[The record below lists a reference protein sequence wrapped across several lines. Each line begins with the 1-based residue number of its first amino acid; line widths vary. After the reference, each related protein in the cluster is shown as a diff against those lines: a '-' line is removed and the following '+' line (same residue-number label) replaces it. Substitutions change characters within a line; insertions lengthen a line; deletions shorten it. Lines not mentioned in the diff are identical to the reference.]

1 MIRQCRQARQR
12 MKVADSGGTT
22 LSGGRLLT
30 AALVLRRIFEREVL
44 AADEKHVGVLLPPT
58 AGGALVNAT
67 LALMRRVSVNL
78 NYTLSNEGVNECI
91 RRAGIE
97 HVLTSRKVL
106 EKFPFD
112 LEAEPVF
119 LEDVRTRATRADKL
133 AAFAW
138 ANLMPLSLLERR
150 LGLHKIK
157 PDDLLTIIFTS
168 GSTGE
173 PKGVMLTH
181 GNVGSN
187 VAAIEEAVHIHER
200 DVLMG
205 VLPFFHSFGYT
216 GTLWLA
222 LTTPA
227 SAVYHV
233 NPLDAR
239 EIGAMCE
246 KHRATILMAAPTFL
260 RSYLKRCTPEQM
272 SSIELVIVGAEKLPD
287 ELRESFAAKFGIEP
301 SEGYG
306 TTELSPVVSVN
317 LPAHRLGPDAP
328 PATKHG
334 TVGKPLPGIRV
345 KVVHPDTGEDVT
357 GGEGLLL
364 VTGPNV
370 MKGYYGEPAKT
381 AAVVRD
387 GWYVTGDFA
396 RVDADGFIEITG
408 RQSRF
413 SKIGGEMV
421 PHIRVE
427 AVLQACIENYGTP
440 VAADAD
446 GGLPDVPL
454 AVTAVPD
461 PKKGE
466 RLLVLHRRSPVGRP
480 ISVDEMIASLH
491 AAGLPNLWVPDRD
504 AFIEVESIPVLGS
517 GKLDLKELNRLAT
530 ELTQR
535 AAAPRAH

>member
-1 MIRQCRQARQR
+1 
-12 MKVADSGGTT
+12 
-22 LSGGRLLT
+22 
-30 AALVLRRIFEREVL
+30 
-44 AADEKHVGVLLPPT
+44 
-58 AGGALVNAT
+58 
-67 LALMRRVSVNL
+67 
-78 NYTLSNEGVNECI
+78 
-91 RRAGIE
+91 
-97 HVLTSRKVL
+97 
-106 EKFPFD
+106 
-112 LEAEPVF
+112 
-119 LEDVRTRATRADKL
+119 
-133 AAFAW
+133 
-138 ANLMPLSLLERR
+138 MPLPLLERR
-150 LGLHKIK
+150 LGLHEIR
-157 PDDLLTIIFTS
+157 PDDLLTIVFTS

-187 VAAIEEAVHIHER
+187 VAAIEEAVHIHDH
-200 DVLMG
+200 DVLLG

-227 SAVYHV
+227 AAVYHV

-239 EIGAMCE
+239 EIGRLCE
-246 KHRATILMAAPTFL
+246 QHQTTILMAAPTFL

-272 SSIELVIVGAEKLPD
+272 RSLELVIVGAEKLPAD
-287 ELRESFAAKFGIEP
+287 LREGFAEKFGVEP

-317 LPAHRLGPDAP
+317 LPAHRLGPGAP

-334 TVGKPLPGIRV
+334 TVGKPLPGVRV
-345 KVVHPDTGEDVT
+345 KVVDADTGADLGT
-357 GGEGLLL
+357 GREGLLL

-370 MKGYYGEPAKT
+370 MQGYYGELEKT

-396 RVDADGFIEITG
+396 RIDGDGFIEITG

-427 AVLQACIENYGTP
+427 AVLQACLEGRDP
-440 VAADAD
+440 VAAMNGAAAEPAD
-446 GGLPDVPL
+446 DGLPEVPL

-480 ISVDEMIASLH
+480 PVSVDEMIAALH

-504 AFIEVESIPVLGS
+504 AFIEVDAIPVLGS
-517 GKLDLKELNRLAT
+517 GKLDLKELNRLAC
-530 ELTQR
+530 ELTQSR
-535 AAAPRAH
+535 SVHAIG